1 MKLQRNLPLEWGFQH
16 PKVLFSIIGVLV
28 LIEISILVSVQYEK
42 TDTTFQIPVN
52 ISLPKTAVRFNNYC
66 ENAVISDL
74 KMEEP
79 IQEKKSREEKIEM
92 INETYGSDYDEI
104 VSKQK
109 DIHLLAQLIH
119 AEAGNQDRDGKQF
132 VADVVMNRLRSEK
145 FPNSIE
151 EIIYQEGQFG
161 VITDGAFE
169 EAKEKVTMNEV
180 KIAKDAIEKGPKNCL
195 ILYFNTEKIKGVEH
209 WFKYDDH
216 WFGW

>member
-1 MKLQRNLPLEWGFQH
+1 MKLQRNIPLEWGFSH
-16 PKVLFSIIGVLV
+16 PKILFSIVCALL
-28 LIEISILVSVQYEK
+28 LIEIGFLIPIQYEERAVTYEISIK
-42 TDTTFQIPVN
+42 KPVPKM
-52 ISLPKTAVRFNNYC
+52 ISVKESIHVQ
-66 ENAVISDL
+66 EL
-74 KMEEP
+74 KIEKEP
-79 IQEKKSREEKIEM
+79 IQEKKNREEMIKM

-109 DIHLLAQLIH
+109 DIHLLAQLIY

-209 WFKYDDH
+209 WFKYEDH